1 MRLRITLNGTAGNPY
16 HKWGLTQNPL
26 PQLGVKEYDAACLQ
40 LQKLGGDPI
49 PNEQYIRD
57 TLRGFDKEFIELCV
71 REFKPGFYVTF
82 EVTWPDDAQPTTR
95 GG

>member
-57 TLRGFDKEFIELCV
+57 TLRGFAAALSKFSVHRVKRFSQCSM
-71 REFKPGFYVTF
+71 PT
-82 EVTWPDDAQPTTR
+82 AQ
-95 GG
+95 